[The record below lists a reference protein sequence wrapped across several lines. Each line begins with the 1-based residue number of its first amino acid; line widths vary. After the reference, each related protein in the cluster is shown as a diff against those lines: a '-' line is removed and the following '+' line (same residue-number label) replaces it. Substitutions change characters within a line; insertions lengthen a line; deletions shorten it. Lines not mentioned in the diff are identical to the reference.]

1 MICEIPMEDAY
12 KSLEFKKTEVI
23 ENPYGIKIYLG
34 SKDKDDW
41 CIEIPKEL
49 ARKKCRSYN
58 HDYNYVVYLTSEA
71 NVLRI
76 AREFTQI
83 AKQFE

>member
-1 MICEIPMEDAY
+1 MEDAY
-12 KSLEFKKTEVI
+12 KSLGFKAPQFL

-41 CIEIPKEL
+41 CVEIPKEL
-49 ARKKCRSYN
+49 TRKKCRSYN

-71 NVLRI
+71 EVLRI
-76 AREFTQI
+76 AREYTQL

>member
-41 CIEIPKEL
+41 CI
-49 ARKKCRSYN
+49 
-58 HDYNYVVYLTSEA
+58 
-71 NVLRI
+71 
-76 AREFTQI
+76 
-83 AKQFE
+83 